1 MHGWCWFGLHKG
13 DIYPK
18 LAAILIDL
26 VDSEFWWVEIEPV
39 KKACELA
46 LESTSLSSKSPLLRL
61 LPIDALLSKGPVP
74 LAVQVSCSTLSL
86 RTGQDFEKANSPLG
100 LLCCIYFSA
109 LERPTPSSVA
119 LWEVQVSQPGS
130 GAAGGRWHSA
140 VEAVVKHQ
148 LLAPAEAQENRIAS

>member
-1 MHGWCWFGLHKG
+1 MHGWWWFGLHKG

-26 VDSEFWWVEIEPV
+26 VDGDFWWVEIEPV

-61 LPIDALLSKGPVP
+61 LPIDALLSKGLVH

-86 RTGQDFEKANSPLG
+86 RTGQDFKKQTAHWD
-100 LLCCIYFSA
+100 LLCCSTSVLWRDPPPAVLLSEKCTCPRLA
-109 LERPTPSSVA
+109 L
-119 LWEVQVSQPGS
+119 G
-130 GAAGGRWHSA
+130 
-140 VEAVVKHQ
+140 Q
-148 LLAPAEAQENRIAS
+148 LEDGDIPEWKQ

>member
-26 VDSEFWWVEIEPV
+26 VDGEFWWVEIEPV

-86 RTGQDFEKANSPLG
+86 RTGQDFKKQTAHWD
-100 LLCCIYFSA
+100 C
-109 LERPTPSSVA
+109 
-119 LWEVQVSQPGS
+119 
-130 GAAGGRWHSA
+130 SA
-140 VEAVVKHQ
+140 VFTSVLWRDPPPAVLLSEKCKCPSLALGQ
-148 LLAPAEAQENRIAS
+148 LEDGDIPQWKQ